1 MKIEAM
7 KNTQTEETLEMEN
20 LGKRTGTTDA
30 SITNRTQMEERISGI
45 EDTIEE
51 IDTTVNENVRA
62 KKFLT
67 QNIQGIWNTMK
78 RINLNY
84 SQQNNKKKLSQ
95 HKDMPINILACFLN
109 F

>member
-30 SITNRTQMEERISGI
+30 NITNRTQMEERISGI

-84 SQQNNKKKLSQ
+84 SQQNNKKKTF
-95 HKDMPINILACFLN
+95 PT
-109 F
+109 